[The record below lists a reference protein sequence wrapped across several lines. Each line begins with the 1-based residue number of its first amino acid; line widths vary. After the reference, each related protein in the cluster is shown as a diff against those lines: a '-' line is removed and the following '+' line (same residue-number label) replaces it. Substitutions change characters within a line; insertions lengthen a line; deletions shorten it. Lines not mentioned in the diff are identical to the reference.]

1 MISHRESG
9 RLSLRMRYE
18 HGGIMEN
25 LGIVLAV
32 LAAGAAL
39 VYFLNSSW
47 GMQLVHKKNVSNV
60 LNGVN
65 ALQRSAPQTPL
76 EEIYYSL
83 AEERNNKSKWLAEFK
98 YLHLLRDAGC
108 FDSRTAPP
116 PEQFAELLANAEEKI
131 RLRASGVT
139 K

>member
-1 MISHRESG
+1 
-9 RLSLRMRYE
+9 
-18 HGGIMEN
+18 MEI
-25 LGIVLAV
+25 LFVILAII
-32 LAAGAAL
+32 AAGAAV

-47 GMQLVHKKNVSNV
+47 GTQVVHKQIVSNI
-60 LNGVN
+60 LSGVN

-76 EEIYYSL
+76 EEIYYAL
-83 AEERNNKSKWLAEFK
+83 AEERNNKSKWLAEYN
-98 YLHLLRDAGC
+98 YLYRLRDAGC

-116 PEQFAELLANAEEKI
+116 PEQFAELMANLEEKI